1 MKAALEDV
9 RPASGHVEMKT
20 KTKQAKSLVIGGTGL
35 VGGYIVGTYCAS
47 NSGRSCCRGRSGT
60 RQAWIGF
67 GASWEG
73 RTR

>member
-1 MKAALEDV
+1 MEALEDM
-9 RPASGHVEMKT
+9 RPASGHVET
-20 KTKQAKSLVIGGTGL
+20 KTKQAKSLLIGGTGL
-35 VGGYIVGTYCAS
+35 VGGYIVGTSCAS

-60 RQAWIGF
+60 RHAWIAF